1 MKLTDDEADALI
13 VILDDEVSECSE
25 ETLDEYYNKAADLT
39 LAIKQLHFSNEIEH
53 PDVRERVKAVTE
65 QITEQW
71 LDYANHR
78 FEARAK
84 CDNKIE
90 LLSDVKR
97 TCEET
102 VEYLGIL
109 IKLETQ
115 DGTE

>member
-1 MKLTDDEADALI
+1 MKLTDDEADTLI
-13 VILDDEVSECSE
+13 VILDDKVSECSE

-53 PDVRERVKAVTE
+53 PKVRERVKAVME

-71 LDYANHR
+71 LKSANHN
-78 FEARAK
+78 FEARTK
-84 CDNKIE
+84 CDNKTE
-90 LLSDVKR
+90 LLSDIKR
-97 TCEET
+97 TCEYA

-115 DGTE
+115 EIEE